1 MLHDGDPRSTSM
13 VSWKQRMKAGCM
25 WCYSTAVGRQNI
37 VYNIYRGSS
46 YLVLTTQHCKF
57 GSQTPNSYYCGI

>member
-25 WCYSTAVGRQNI
+25 WCYST
-37 VYNIYRGSS
+37 IYKLQLLGG
-46 YLVLTTQHCKF
+46 K
-57 GSQTPNSYYCGI
+57 I